1 MKKTV
6 DQFLDLDVQIK
17 ALTKKRNDL
26 RVKLLDS
33 REVGS
38 FIPGSDGIGV
48 LVTEATRSTIDSKAF
63 KAELPDLAAPLRL
76 QLSSP
81 FASATRQPQR
91 WQHEPWSDAH
101 P

>member
-63 KAELPDLAAPLRL
+63 KAELPDLAARFSKTSVVVSLRI
-76 QLSSP
+76 
-81 FASATRQPQR
+81 
-91 WQHEPWSDAH
+91 SDTPAAKVAA
-101 P
+101 